1 MKRNPGITGEFV
13 KGLWQN
19 NPVFCQLLGMCPT
32 LAVTGKALQGLTMGL
47 AVTFVLVSTGIVISL
62 IRKVVPRQ
70 VRIVTFTVTIA
81 TFVTLADRFL
91 AACFPAMSASLG
103 PYVPLIVVN
112 CIILGRQEAFTSK
125 NPLLPSLLDAL
136 GMSVGFTW
144 ALVVLGCVRE
154 VLAYGSIFGQSV
166 LGTSFEPWV
175 VMALPPGA
183 FITLGLLI
191 GLMNVIQKKR
201 EARMPACHLPAG
213 SKE

>member
-1 MKRNPGITGEFV
+1 MKRNPGLSAEFI
-13 KGLWQN
+13 KGLWQD
-19 NPVFCQLLGMCPT
+19 NPVFCQILGMCPT

-70 VRIVTFTVTIA
+70 VRIATFTVAIA

-91 AACFPAMSASLG
+91 AAHFPAMSAALG

-112 CIILGRQEAFTSK
+112 CIILGRQEVFTSK

-154 VLAYGSIFGQSV
+154 VLAYGSIFGHNI

-201 EARMPACHLPAG
+201 EAR

>member
-1 MKRNPGITGEFV
+1 MKRNPGIIVDFT
-13 KGLWQN
+13 KGLWQD
-19 NPVFCQLLGMCPT
+19 NPVFRQLLGMCPT

-62 IRKVVPRQ
+62 IRKIVPRQ
-70 VRIVTFTVTIA
+70 VRIATFTVTIA

-91 AACFPAMSASLG
+91 AARFPAMSAALG

-125 NPLLPSLLDAL
+125 NPLLPSLFDAF

-144 ALVVLGCVRE
+144 ALVVLGCIRE
-154 VLAYGSIFGQSV
+154 LLAYGSIFGQSV

-191 GLMNVIQKKR
+191 GLMNVIQKKK
-201 EARMPACHLPAG
+201 EARG
-213 SKE
+213 KE